1 MQGEHY
7 KKLPRGV
14 EPASE
19 LRDKLMRHNAL
30 WCSSQQKLPGEF
42 HSREFAA
49 FCATR
54 WRKQLPLHRWL
65 VDELGLGGIAPPNR

>member
-19 LRDKLMRHNAL
+19 LRDMLMRHNGL
-30 WCSSQQKLPGEF
+30 WCSSQQKLPGEL
-42 HSREFAA
+42 HSRALAA
-49 FCATR
+49 FCTTR

-65 VDELGLGGIAPPNR
+65 VDELG